1 MEKLKEMEKRRKEM
15 EKLREEM
22 KDFIGIDNL
31 ELMTIALL
39 EKGRKRVNDA
49 SPAYEVLPAEA
60 GADMLGWK
68 GNVQIQ
74 DINHGYWRVGAVG
87 DGNCLLH
94 SFMTAASPTYR
105 AQNMTTRQYIVDNF
119 RKVLMVRMDDIRGQ
133 MDMLYFEVGGAAA
146 LEDSLEIIIV
156 RRDEI
161 GLEVA
166 PAIAHLYGFN
176 FLAIG
181 INDALEWRPFCQ
193 TMTGFDAEMPTI
205 LIHYMGAGANFAEHE
220 HGFSEAGHY
229 EVIVRPVFAA
239 AAAAAAAP
247 AAGGAG
253 RASRSMSKAST
264 PAVVVFDEART
275 SFILTT
281 GELCYI
287 LTLFKDRCK
296 SDPKYVHPLESEGG
310 PRRTASG
317 RILSGS
323 SGRSSSGRKSVKRTA
338 SGRTVS
344 SGRASSNRSRH
355 THKKSSSGKRSNG
368 GGGGGGGGGGPATP
382 FWG

>member
-146 LEDSLEIIIV
+146 LEDSLEIINV

-193 TMTGFDAEMPTI
+193 TMTGFDAGMPTI

-239 AAAAAAAP
+239 AAAAAP

-253 RASRSMSKAST
+253 RASRSKAKASAS
-264 PAVVVFDEART
+264 AVVEFDEGRSSYMLNTA
-275 SFILTT
+275 
-281 GELCYI
+281 ELGPA
-287 LTLFKDRCK
+287 LALFEKHCK
-296 SDPKYVHPLESEGG
+296 ADPKYVHPLEREGG

-355 THKKSSSGKRSNG
+355 THKKSSNGKRSN
-368 GGGGGGGGGGPATP
+368 GGGGGGGPATP

>member
-1 MEKLKEMEKRRKEM
+1 MAKEMEKRRKEM

-22 KDFIGIDNL
+22 EDFIGIDNL
-31 ELMTIALL
+31 ELMAIALL
-39 EKGRKRVNDA
+39 EKGRKKVNDA

-60 GADMLGWK
+60 GADMLDWK

-105 AQNMTTRQYIVDNF
+105 MQNMTTRQYIVDNF
-119 RKVLMVRMDDIRGQ
+119 RKVLMVRMDDIRDQ
-133 MDMLYFEVGGAAA
+133 MDILYYEVGGASA
-146 LEDSLEIIIV
+146 LEDSLEIINK

-166 PAIAHLYGFN
+166 PAIARVYGFN
-176 FLAIG
+176 FLAVG
-181 INDALEWRPFCQ
+181 IDDALTWRPFCQ
-193 TMTGFDAEMPTI
+193 TMAGFDADMPTV
-205 LIHYMGAGANFAEHE
+205 LIHYMGAGANYAEGE
-220 HGFSEAGHY
+220 HGFREAGHY

-239 AAAAAAAP
+239 AAAG
-247 AAGGAG
+247 GGAG
-253 RASRSMSKAST
+253 RASTRSKAK
-264 PAVVVFDEART
+264 ARGGAGAAEVVEFDELRT
-275 SFILTT
+275 SYMLSTA
-281 GELCYI
+281 ELGPALAI
-287 LTLFKDRCK
+287 FKEKCK
-296 SDPKYVHPLESEGG
+296 TDPKYVHPLEREGG

-317 RILSGS
+317 RIITGS

-344 SGRASSNRSRH
+344 SGRASSNRSRR

-368 GGGGGGGGGGPATP
+368 GGGGGGGRPATP